1 MKKLGV
7 IGIRGL
13 PASYGAFDQF
23 VDQFVKYSNNQ
34 KEYIT
39 FYISSDKKNKKNFKK
54 IENVKQVFLYRGKG
68 IFILFNYFFSIFNF
82 YFKGVRTFLFLVMVL

>member
-39 FYISSDKKNKKNFKK
+39 FYISSDKKNKKK
-54 IENVKQVFLYRGKG
+54 ILKNLKTLNRYFFIEEREYLYCSITFFQFL
-68 IFILFNYFFSIFNF
+68 IFIS
-82 YFKGVRTFLFLVMVL
+82 KV

>member
-23 VDQFVKYSNNQ
+23 VDQLVKYSNNQ
-34 KEYIT
+34 KKYIT

-54 IENVKQVFLYRGKG
+54 IEKVEQVFLYREKEFSYCSIIFFQFL
-68 IFILFNYFFSIFNF
+68 IFIS
-82 YFKGVRTFLFLVMVL
+82 KG

>member
-23 VDQFVKYSNNQ
+23 VDQFVKYSNDQ
-34 KEYIT
+34 KKHII
-39 FYISSDKKNKKNFKK
+39 FYISSDKKIKK
-54 IENVKQVFLYRGKG
+54 ILKNLKTLN
-68 IFILFNYFFSIFNF
+68 NYFFIGERE
-82 YFKGVRTFLFLVMVL
+82 YLY